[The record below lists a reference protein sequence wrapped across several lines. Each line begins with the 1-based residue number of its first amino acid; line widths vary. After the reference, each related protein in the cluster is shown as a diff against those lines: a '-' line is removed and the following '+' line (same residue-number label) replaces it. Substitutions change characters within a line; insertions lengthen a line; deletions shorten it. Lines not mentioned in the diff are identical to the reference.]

1 MTFMKNKVVIFLI
14 IIISL
19 LSFQNTNAHYFTHKL
34 KSKDSIVQFLFTSD
48 LHFGLVKEKF
58 QAKQQVSAYDVN
70 LAMVKVMN
78 QFKNIDALIITGD
91 IANRME
97 GGVQTATK
105 SWSEFEKV
113 FIDSLHLK
121 NRYNQKSKLWVIPG
135 NHDMSNA
142 IGFHRPMYPKKD
154 PASMLGIHNLMF
166 PQKKAIIFDSSLCRI
181 HYSKD
186 INVLEYLN
194 KVPAYKGKVAAF
206 STWDVF
212 PYILNEKRSGVY
224 VNADAD
230 SLSFKEPSLNL
241 LNEMQFLTAK
251 PINLRPDIIT
261 YFAAKEYLKSYHPS
275 LIYIS
280 FDETDD
286 YAHSGMYDQYLK
298 SLHAEDAM
306 ISNLWNTI
314 QSIPQYKNNTNLI
327 ITCDHGR
334 GGTGKSTWKNH
345 GQEVK
350 ESSEI
355 WLAAMGPKIQNL
367 GEVKVA
373 GQFYQKQIAS
383 TIAKLMEQDFNET
396 IAKHPVGEPLNYIL
410 K

>member
-186 INVLEYLN
+186 INGVHFIFLSLYPDSAERLWMEKDLIKVSKTTPVLLFAHSIPDVEPRFFENPNGIHDINEEDKFENLVPERYKDGKDVKGETTIEQN
-194 KVPAYKGKVAAF
+194 EFVNFIKKHPNIKVYFHGHENFTQYYTYKGPNN
-206 STWDVF
+206 D
-212 PYILNEKRSGVY
+212 
-224 VNADAD
+224 
-230 SLSFKEPSLNL
+230 
-241 LNEMQFLTAK
+241 
-251 PINLRPDIIT
+251 INLSCIRTDSPMKGRVSLKDERKLAFELIT
-261 YFAAKEYLKSYHPS
+261 INVVKKQLTVKEV
-275 LIYIS
+275 
-280 FDETDD
+280 
-286 YAHSGMYDQYLK
+286 
-298 SLHAEDAM
+298 
-306 ISNLWNTI
+306 LWNNGNDKYFNWGLTQTI
-314 QSIPQYKNNTNLI
+314 
-327 ITCDHGR
+327 
-334 GGTGKSTWKNH
+334 
-345 GQEVK
+345 E
-350 ESSEI
+350 
-355 WLAAMGPKIQNL
+355 
-367 GEVKVA
+367 
-373 GQFYQKQIAS
+373 
-383 TIAKLMEQDFNET
+383 
-396 IAKHPVGEPLNYIL
+396 L